1 MLIFSSAESACT
13 ASQPANPSR
22 CLTPTPAIVGRFVHH
37 DDIDQGLAGND
48 DGQDDA
54 GDHDVV
60 DDFCPTLTLFFSGL
74 LGQLGERWLKTAL
87 LRRQGHGNPP
97 MGDAIDA
104 LVALGKAKHSSQ
116 RTFAWEKT
124 SMNILRI
131 SF

>member
-1 MLIFSSAESACT
+1 M
-13 ASQPANPSR
+13 
-22 CLTPTPAIVGRFVHH
+22 GRFDRH
-37 DDIDQGLAGND
+37 DDIDQGLAGNG

-54 GDHDVV
+54 ADHDVV
-60 DDFCPTLTLFFSGL
+60 DDFCPTFTLFFSGL
-74 LGQLGERWLKTAL
+74 LGQLGERWLETAL

-97 MGDAIDA
+97 MGDAIVA

-116 RTFAWEKT
+116 RRTFAWEKT

>member
-1 MLIFSSAESACT
+1 MVMVKMML
-13 ASQPANPSR
+13 
-22 CLTPTPAIVGRFVHH
+22 LTMMLLTS
-37 DDIDQGLAGND
+37 
-48 DGQDDA
+48 
-54 GDHDVV
+54 
-60 DDFCPTLTLFFSGL
+60 DFCPTGL

-97 MGDAIDA
+97 MGDAIVA

-116 RTFAWEKT
+116 RRTFAWEKT